1 MTLDIKGGLK
11 NTSISRNRYAVFE
24 ELLSN
29 AIDSYLIRRSADPQA
44 PGLRIE
50 IGVEFVNSS
59 LFPDADD
66 QIVVW
71 CKDNGAGFGDAQV
84 KAFVTKDTT
93 YKDYLNIQGIGKCKG
108 AGRIQFFHYFSQL
121 HIDSVIASAGGRWR
135 RTLRANAEAREIT
148 EADFVTQSEP
158 DGDVETCVMLKRMT
172 KRSFAALFD
181 PSTFRSDFSARTIHD
196 VLYTAFLQRFIVL
209 KKIIGDFTVAIVE
222 VAGAARS
229 EQLIASGQLPTAV
242 GVVPIGLRCGHRAD
256 IGACAL
262 TLTRYALDPADS
274 PSLEHEVALCANA
287 AMVMSL
293 SRHFLR
299 SAADRRRPI
308 GGKIELLLVEGDVL
322 DRTVNVQRDGFDLPK
337 ECGPAREFDD
347 DFSMQDIIESLEDT
361 VYAILTPPDFDRDQL
376 IDATQEKFGISRSM
390 LESANIKIHYG
401 DTEENIA
408 KRALRKF
415 QDEIVHDTSSII
427 DMKQALLKLDPRS
440 SDFRDVLS
448 ELSWR
453 YTSSL
458 QKMDMA
464 NLSQLVVRRTA
475 MLDILQRATERM
487 LDCQQDAPGKRRDHE
502 KILHNIF
509 FPTGKDSDDTVDHD
523 IWILNEEY
531 HYYDH
536 IASDKALSSISWD
549 GKQLFD
555 ADIDD
560 SLERLFRINN
570 EVHHLKRP
578 DIAIFNKEGA
588 AIIIEFKAPGV
599 QLQEHIND
607 LAQYARLLAAKSD
620 GRIKRFYGY
629 LVGDCMDE
637 SRMPP
642 GWTRFPASD
651 GYFLTARLDDP
662 KTGRQYGELYSELL
676 FYEHFVTRARN
687 RLAVYKRRLNLHF

>member
-11 NTSISRNRYAVFE
+11 NTSVSHKRYVVFE

-44 PGLRIE
+44 PPLRIE
-50 IGVEFVNSS
+50 IGVEFVNGS
-59 LFPDADD
+59 LFPDADE

-93 YKDYLNIQGIGKCKG
+93 YKDYLLIQGIGKCKG

-121 HIDSVIASAGGRWR
+121 DIDSVFDAGGSRCR
-135 RTLRANAEAREIT
+135 RTLRAHAETREIT
-148 EADFVTQSEP
+148 ESDFVTQAGS
-158 DGDVETCVMLKRMT
+158 GDINTCVTLKGMA
-172 KRSFAALFD
+172 KRTFAGLFD
-181 PSTFRSDFSARTIHD
+181 PATLRVDFSARTLHD
-196 VLYTAFLQRFIVL
+196 VLNTSFMQRFIVL
-209 KKIIGDFTVAIVE
+209 KKIIGNFTVAIAE
-222 VAGAARS
+222 VAGANRVEELITS
-229 EQLIASGQLPTAV
+229 EHLPTAV
-242 GVVPIGLRCGHRAD
+242 QVLPIRLSCDHRSNIEACELR
-256 IGACAL
+256 
-262 TLTRYALDPADS
+262 LTRYSLDQASS
-274 PSLEHEVALCANA
+274 PSLEHEVALCANSA
-287 AMVMSL
+287 IAISL
-293 SRHFLR
+293 TKRFLK
-299 SAADRRRPI
+299 SSADRRRPI
-308 GGKIELLLVEGDVL
+308 DGKIELLLVEGDLL
-322 DRTVNVQRDGFDLPK
+322 DQKVNVQRDGFDLPS
-337 ECGPAREFDD
+337 ECSHAREFDEE
-347 DFSMQDIIESLEDT
+347 FSLQDIIESLEDT
-361 VYAILTPPDFDRDQL
+361 VYAILTPPGYDREAL
-376 IDATQEKFGISRSM
+376 IRSTQEKFGISRAM
-390 LESANIKIHYG
+390 LEKANIKIHYG

-408 KRALRKF
+408 RRTLRRF
-415 QDEIVHDTSSII
+415 QDEIVQDTSKLV
-427 DMKQALLKLDPRS
+427 DMKQELLKLDPRS
-440 SDFRDVLS
+440 SDFRNVLAD
-448 ELSWR
+448 LSWR

-475 MLDILQRATERM
+475 MLDVLQRATELM

-502 KILHNIF
+502 KIIHNIF
-509 FPTGKDSDDTVDHD
+509 FPTGKDSNDTVDHD

-549 GKQLFD
+549 NQKLFE
-555 ADIDD
+555 ADIDE

-629 LVGDCMDE
+629 LVGDSMDE

-642 GWTRFPASD
+642 GWTKFPASD

-662 KTGRQYGELYSELL
+662 KTGRQYGELYSEML
-676 FYEHFVTRARN
+676 FYQHFVTRAHN
-687 RLAVYKRRLNLHF
+687 RLEVYKRRLNVRF

>member
-1 MTLDIKGGLK
+1 MTLDINGGLK
-11 NTSISRNRYAVFE
+11 NTSISHNRYVVFE

-29 AIDSYLIRRSADPQA
+29 AIDSYLIRRSEDAHA
-44 PGLRIE
+44 PALRIE
-50 IGVEFVNSS
+50 IGIEFRKSS
-59 LFPDADD
+59 LMSETEDEFA
-66 QIVVW
+66 VW
-71 CKDNGAGFGDAQV
+71 CKDNGAGFGDEQV

-93 YKDYLNIQGIGKCKG
+93 YKDYLRIQGIGKCKG
-108 AGRIQFFHYFSQL
+108 AGRIQFFHYFAQL
-121 HIDSVIASAGGRWR
+121 DIDSVYEARGSRWR
-135 RTLRANAEAREIT
+135 RTLRASAEAREIT
-148 EADFVTQSEP
+148 EDNFDTRQ
-158 DGDVETCVMLKRMT
+158 DTGDIETCVTLKRMT
-172 KRSFAALFD
+172 KRTFAGLAD
-181 PSTFRSDFSARTIHD
+181 TPAIRTDFSARTIHN
-196 VLYTAFLQRFIVL
+196 VLNTSFLQRFIVL
-209 KKIIGDFTVAIVE
+209 KNIIGDFTVAIVE
-222 VAGAARS
+222 LAGAERS
-229 EQLIASGQLPTAV
+229 EQLITSDQLPTAA
-242 GVVPIGLRCGHRAD
+242 GVLPITLSCGHRSD
-256 IGACAL
+256 IGCCEL
-262 TLTRYALDPADS
+262 KLTRYSLDQADS
-274 PSLEHEVALCANA
+274 PSLEHEVALCANSA
-287 AMVMSL
+287 IAFSL
-293 SRHFLR
+293 TRHFLR

-308 GGKIELLLVEGDVL
+308 DGKIELLLVEGEIL
-322 DRTVNVQRDGFDLPK
+322 DQKVNVQRDGFDMPK
-337 ECGPAREFDD
+337 ECGHARDFDEGM
-347 DFSMQDIIESLEDT
+347 SMQDIIDSLEET
-361 VYAILTPPDFDRDQL
+361 VYAILTPPDFNRDAL
-376 IDATQEKFGISRSM
+376 ISSTQEKFGISRSM
-390 LESANIKIHYG
+390 LEAANIKIHYG

-415 QDEIVHDTSSII
+415 LDEIVNDTSKIV

-440 SDFRDVLS
+440 SDFRNVLS
-448 ELSWR
+448 DLSWR

-475 MLDILQRATERM
+475 MLEVLQRATELM
-487 LDCQQDAPGKRRDHE
+487 LDCQQDAPGKRREHE
-502 KILHNIF
+502 KIIHNIF

-549 GKQLFD
+549 GKTLFE
-555 ADIDD
+555 ADIDA

-570 EVHHLKRP
+570 DEHHLKRP

-599 QLQEHIND
+599 ELQEHIND

-642 GWTRFPASD
+642 GWTKFPASD
-651 GYFLTARLDDP
+651 GYFFTARLDDP

-687 RLAVYKRRLNLHF
+687 RLEVYKRRLNVSF